1 MSITR
6 ILAIDFGTVRIGI
19 AISDPL
25 RIIARPYRVLANS
38 DSFFDELRTIIAREN
53 VGEVVLGLPL
63 NLAGEDT
70 DKTREVRV
78 FEEKLREEISLPV
91 QFFDERY
98 TTVEANSALKK
109 LGYSFREERAVI
121 DMVAASILLQSYM
134 DNQ

>member
-109 LGYSFREERAVI
+109 LGYSFRDERAVI

>member
-1 MSITR
+1 MSLSR

-38 DSFFDELRTIIAREN
+38 DSFFDELRAIITLEN
-53 VGEVVLGLPL
+53 VSEVVLGLPL

-78 FEEKLREEISLPV
+78 FAEKLRGAITLPV